1 MINKLFFWG
10 FILCFF
16 QGIAQENNSLSTLEQ
31 YKLSTKLKLNYI
43 PVSMPKNIGNAEGID
58 MDLGG
63 VHYLVSFSPHFYGG
77 INTHAALFGNQG
89 GLFTIGFELGYNQ
102 KLFSNIY
109 LDANLDYGGGGGY
122 RALINKGAYI
132 NPNIGLAYHFPQF
145 NIGLQYSH
153 FKFYTGSIKSNS
165 LSVYVEI
172 PTDIHVSKYQK
183 SNQTYSDLNQPSAW
197 NKPCGKGGFMLKF
210 DQYFPFGGTKK
221 DLVRNAEPLTNT
233 LYLIGFEYQ
242 KYISENSFVFIH
254 TDAIY
259 KGLEAGYMDIFG
271 GFGYEP
277 LQTKYVD
284 AFAKLA
290 LGASGGRIQAEG
302 GATVYPAVGL
312 DFKVSSHF
320 TLSTHAGYVR
330 ALDGD
335 FEAYAL
341 GAGLKYIG
349 KTGGTYSKYHPNQK
363 AKKVKTQGIR
373 ISAQHQTY
381 FKLKRFER
389 ENRGPIDL
397 HLLAIQLN
405 YNLSPYFY
413 IAGQTAFAYEATFLK
428 DHERNKIG
436 AGGYAD
442 GMVGLGIYS
451 PIFAKEKLQLFAE
464 SFIGAGGGA
473 GIDTG
478 EGVIAKIKVGSY
490 ARINDYLSILISAGK
505 VISPT
510 TSLNSNNIN
519 LGLSVDFST
528 LTSTFK

>member
-1 MINKLFFWG
+1 MSKKLFFWC
-10 FILCFF
+10 FLCLYF
-16 QGIAQENNSLSTLEQ
+16 QGIAQENNSLSSLKKYSLQ
-31 YKLSTKLKLNYI
+31 KKLRLNYI
-43 PVSMPKNIGNAEGID
+43 PVSMSKNIANANGTD

-63 VHYLVSFSPHFYGG
+63 VHYLIPLSKQFYGG
-77 INTHAALFGNQG
+77 INTHAALFGDQG
-89 GLFTIGFELGYNQ
+89 GLFTLGFELGYNQ
-102 KLFSNIY
+102 KLFSDIY
-109 LDANLDYGGGGGY
+109 LDANLDFGGGGGY
-122 RALINKGAYI
+122 RSLINKGAYI
-132 NPNIGLAYHFPQF
+132 NPNIGLAYHFPKL

-153 FKFYTGSIKSNS
+153 FNFYTGRIKSNA

-172 PTDIHVSKYQK
+172 PTAINVAKYQK
-183 SNQTYSDLNQPSAW
+183 SHQTYKVDKNSPW
-197 NKPCGKGGFMLKF
+197 NKPFTKGGFMVKF
-210 DQYFPFGGTKK
+210 DQFFPFGGTKK
-221 DLVRNAEPLTNT
+221 DIEQNSELLTNT

-242 KYISENSFVFIH
+242 KYLSENSFVFIH

-259 KGLEAGYMDIFG
+259 KGLEAGFMDIFG

-277 LQTKYVD
+277 IQTKYIDV
-284 AFAKLA
+284 FTKLA

-302 GATVYPAVGL
+302 GATIYPTFGL
-312 DFKVSSHF
+312 DFKISNHF

-341 GAGLKYIG
+341 GTGLRYIS
-349 KTGGTYSKYHPNQK
+349 KTGGTYSKFTQNEK

-373 ISAQHQTY
+373 VSAQHQTY
-381 FKLKRFER
+381 FKLQRFER

-397 HLLAIQLN
+397 HLLALQLN
-405 YNLSPYFY
+405 YNLTPYFY
-413 IAGQTAFAYEATFLK
+413 LAGQTAFAYEATYLK
-428 DHERNKIG
+428 DNSRNKIG

-442 GMVGLGIYS
+442 GMVGLGFYS

-464 SFIGAGGGA
+464 AFIGAGGGA

-478 EGVIAKIKVGSY
+478 EGIITKVKVGSY
-490 ARINDYLSILISAGK
+490 IRINHYLSVLISGGK

-519 LGLSVDFST
+519 LGLSIDFST
-528 LTSTFK
+528 LTSIF